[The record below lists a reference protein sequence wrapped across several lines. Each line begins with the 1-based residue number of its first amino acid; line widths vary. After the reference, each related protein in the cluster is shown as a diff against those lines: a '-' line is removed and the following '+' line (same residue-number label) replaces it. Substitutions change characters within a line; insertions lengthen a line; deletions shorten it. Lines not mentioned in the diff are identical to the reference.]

1 MPSTGPIKPTD
12 KAIKAY
18 YLTLQEY
25 SDQQVTHEGALE
37 TAFQRLL
44 DQTARPRRW
53 FLVPKE
59 SIRIKGKHVIPDGTL
74 RDEFNL
80 HRGLWEAKDTD
91 DDLEVEIKKKMAKG
105 YPLTNTIF
113 EDTRRAVLFQN
124 GGRAMAVELADRQA
138 LSVALASS
146 GRN

>member
-1 MPSTGPIKPTD
+1 
-12 KAIKAY
+12 
-18 YLTLQEY
+18 
-25 SDQQVTHEGALE
+25 
-37 TAFQRLL
+37 
-44 DQTARPRRW
+44 
-53 FLVPKE
+53 
-59 SIRIKGKHVIPDGTL
+59 
-74 RDEFNL
+74 L